1 MIPDTKKRHVVS
13 YENMKPE
20 LAAAFDEKYPDGVNT
35 CLDDLVKYPKP
46 DGTCF
51 YAVTIETEDSINLI
65 KIPVKVDDLDEVRKW
80 LESEEEAEV
89 EQVAGASASSEAPDT
104 TIPDDNISEFGG
116 DEEPADS

>member
-1 MIPDTKKRHVVS
+1 MIPDCKKRHVVS
-13 YENMKPE
+13 YEKMSE
-20 LAAAFDEKYPDGVNT
+20 SLSEAFAQKYPEGVNT

-51 YAVTIETEDSINLI
+51 YAVTIETADSVNLV

-80 LESEEEAEV
+80 LDSEEVAEV
-89 EQVAGASASSEAPDT
+89 EQVAGASSSSEAPDT

-116 DEEPADS
+116 DEEASES